1 MDDAPLDRDT
11 VLHWLKE
18 ELGRLAEAA
27 SEQAALQAQL
37 KEVARSS
44 ERLQAQGHPIPDD
57 LRRLKLDLMMR
68 LENGEQTAAELK
80 QWAEGLRPLLV
91 KIDAALIA
99 GKRSGKGPS
108 TTGNRKRKEKAPRTS
123 QEVLR
128 EYLLTALRE
137 LGGSARCSEV
147 IDKMREMLAGQLLPG
162 DLMKR
167 KTGEII
173 WENNAHWERNAL
185 VKEGIL
191 KKNSPRGI
199 WELAEQ
205 DDNP

>member
-1 MDDAPLDRDT
+1 MEDASLDRDT
-11 VLHWLKE
+11 VLHWLRE
-18 ELGRLAEAA
+18 ELGRLTGTA

-37 KEVARSS
+37 KEVARST
-44 ERLQAQGHPIPDD
+44 ERLQAQGYPIPDD

-68 LENGEQTAAELK
+68 LENGEQAAAELK
-80 QWAEGLRPLLV
+80 QWAEGLRPLLAS
-91 KIDAALIA
+91 IDAALSTA
-99 GKRSGKGPS
+99 KQSGNGPK
-108 TTGNRKRKEKAPRTS
+108 TKGNRKRKVKAPRTS

-167 KTGEII
+167 KTGEIV

-191 KKNSPRGI
+191 KKHSPRGV
-199 WELAEQ
+199 WELVEQ
-205 DDNP
+205 EDKP

>member
-18 ELGRLAEAA
+18 ELGRLAGAA
-27 SEQAALQAQL
+27 SEQSAMQAQL

-68 LENGEQTAAELK
+68 LENGEQAAAELK
-80 QWAEGLRPLLV
+80 QWAEGLRPLLAS
-91 KIDAALIA
+91 IDAALTKA
-99 GKRSGKGPS
+99 RQSGNGPKTKGS
-108 TTGNRKRKEKAPRTS
+108 RMRKEKAPRTS

-137 LGGSARCSEV
+137 LGGSAHCSAV
-147 IDKMREMLAGQLLPG
+147 KDRMREMLAGRFQPG
-162 DLMKR
+162 DLLKR
-167 KTGEII
+167 DTGEIV
-173 WENNAHWERNAL
+173 WENNTHWERNAL

-191 KKNSPRGI
+191 KKNSPRGV

-205 DDNP
+205 EDKT

>member
-1 MDDAPLDRDT
+1 MNDAPLDRGT

-18 ELGRLAEAA
+18 EIGRLAESAN
-27 SEQAALQAQL
+27 EQAALQAQL
-37 KEVARSS
+37 KEVARTV
-44 ERLQAQGHPIPDD
+44 ERLQSQGHPIPDD

-68 LENGEQTAAELK
+68 QESGQQAAEELK
-80 QWAEGLRPLLV
+80 TWAEALRPV
-91 KIDAALIA
+91 VARIDAALTVA
-99 GKRSGKGPS
+99 KQPGNGPKTRGS
-108 TTGNRKRKEKAPRTS
+108 RKRKEKAPRTS

-128 EYLLTALRE
+128 EYLLMALRE
-137 LGGSARCSEV
+137 LGGSAKCSEV

-167 KTGEII
+167 KSGEII

-191 KKNSPRGI
+191 KKNSPRGV

-205 DDNP
+205 EDNP

>member
-11 VLHWLKE
+11 VLHWLEE

-27 SEQAALQAQL
+27 SEQAPLQAQW
-37 KEVARSS
+37 KEVARSV
-44 ERLQAQGHPIPDD
+44 ERLQSQGHPIPDD

-68 LENGEQTAAELK
+68 LENGEQAAAELK
-80 QWAEGLRPLLV
+80 HWAESLRPLLAS
-91 KIDAALIA
+91 IDAALTKA
-99 GKRSGKGPS
+99 RQSGNGPKTKGS
-108 TTGNRKRKEKAPRTS
+108 RKRKEKAPRTS

-137 LGGSARCSEV
+137 LGGSAKCSEV
-147 IDKMREMLAGQLLPG
+147 IDKMRDMLAGQLLPG

-205 DDNP
+205 EDLP